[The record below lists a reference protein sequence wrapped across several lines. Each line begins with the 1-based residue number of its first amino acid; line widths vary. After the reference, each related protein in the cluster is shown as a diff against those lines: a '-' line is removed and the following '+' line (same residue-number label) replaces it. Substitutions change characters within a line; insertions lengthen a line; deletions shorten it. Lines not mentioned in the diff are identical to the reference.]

1 MQIIDRRQSALG
13 GQKDTRKRSAITHI
27 AWHYSGVSRAL
38 KRFITDHESW
48 WRSGRGWTRGGY
60 HFYIDADGKI
70 YQNYNYET
78 VSNGV
83 RNNNSY
89 IVNICVEAGSGTD
102 YSDEQIRAR
111 EWLTRKIMADLSIP
125 ASNVLGH
132 KEFPKQTTACPGYS
146 KAQMDEFRRRLATP
160 VKGSEPTVSKEG
172 NLYRVQVGAFSNKAN
187 AERLAKELK
196 DKGYPVFIPDSNEVT
211 VKEAPKPASK
221 PKPQK
226 SIDQLAQEVLAGK
239 HGTGDARRRALGN
252 QFSAVQ
258 ARVNELV
265 GANQPTPKKSVD
277 EVAREIINGQGNW
290 GNNPQRAER
299 LRAAGY
305 DPAEVQRRVNQLI

>member
-1 MQIIDRRQSALG
+1 MQITDRRQSALG
-13 GQKDTRKRSAITHI
+13 GQKDTRKRSEITHI
-27 AWHYSGVSRAL
+27 AWHYSGVARAT
-38 KRFITDHESW
+38 KRFITAHESW
-48 WRSGRGWTRGGY
+48 WRNGRGWTRGGY

-83 RNNNSY
+83 GNNNSY

-172 NLYRVQVGAFSNKAN
+172 NLYRVQVGAFSNKEN
-187 AERLAKELK
+187 AERLAAELK
-196 DKGYPVFIPDSNEVT
+196 AKGYPVYIPDSTEVT
-211 VKEAPKPASK
+211 VKETPKPASK
-221 PKPQK
+221 PAQPSYVGRRVE
-226 SIDQLAQEVLAGK
+226 SIHNGELRFYNRNSWEDRHVAGTIK
-239 HGTGDARRRALGN
+239 RGIG
-252 QFSAVQ
+252 F
-258 ARVNELV
+258 
-265 GANQPTPKKSVD
+265 PTIVKKES
-277 EVAREIINGQGNW
+277 NGQYQVKNSRGQTYW
-290 GNNPQRAER
+290 ITASTK
-299 LRAAGY
+299 Y
-305 DPAEVQRRVNQLI
+305 VRVV